1 MTIVWS
7 RHSVR
12 IERTTRSPM
21 PRSLLRWAPQLLW
34 RSFMAKNRK
43 RC

>member
-21 PRSLLRWAPQLLW
+21 PRSLLRWLCELLPTVW
-34 RSFMAKNRK
+34 FLRSGDG
-43 RC
+43 